1 MDTLLQ
7 DLRYAVRQ
15 LVKRPGFTAVA
26 VLTLALGIGANTSIF
41 SVVDALLL
49 RALPYDSPDRI
60 VRLTER
66 APTDPGQQG
75 NTSYLNYLDWQAQ
88 ASRFEAMG
96 IYQGW
101 HPALTGLGEAE
112 RIRAAIL
119 TAGVLDVF
127 RVVPVLGRP
136 MQPADNEPGRPTV
149 VLVSHEFWQHR
160 LGGDPVAVGRTITL
174 NGAPALVIGVLPVG
188 LRPPGEL
195 NVEVWANN
203 ALDPRDTRGSRYLRV
218 MARLK
223 PGVTVEQARA
233 EMATI
238 SQRLA
243 TTYPAT
249 NAGMETVV
257 TPLRDSLVGEARRP
271 LLLLLAAAG
280 LVLLIACGNLSNLLI
295 VRGTGRTREF
305 AMRTALGAS
314 RSRAMRP
321 LLAEAVLLAVVGGAV
336 GLLVAVWATP
346 ALLALGPESLRS
358 EPLRLDWPLVGFALA
373 AVVATAALAGLA
385 PAIQASRVDMHSMLK
400 EGVRGA
406 GSRSSSRLRSVVTVG
421 QLALALSLLC
431 GAGLLIKSFLR
442 LQRVDPGIRPDRV
455 LTMSMNL
462 PGGKYP
468 PERLPRFF
476 QSLLEGVGGLPGVQ
490 AAAVTS
496 ILPFGGDWDR
506 IAIDVAGQP
515 VLLGTDRPEADRYIV
530 SPGYHATL
538 GVPLREG
545 RLLSEADRSDGP
557 LVCLVDDVFARRI
570 APDRSPIGLRL
581 RLPGQDAF
589 ATIVGVVGHVK
600 HYGLDAASGGQVY
613 MSQAQ
618 YPWRYMNLVVRT
630 AGDPLTSASAVRA
643 VVRGADPDQPVYGV
657 ATMDRL
663 MGDRTASRRFVMIL
677 LGLFAAVALALAGL
691 GLYGVVAYVVS
702 QRTREI
708 GIRIAL
714 GAQAGRVA
722 RMVIGQ
728 GAAHA
733 AGGIVLGLGCAVAV
747 TRVLSGLLFDVSA
760 TDPIVFAVVAIVLLG
775 VTLLA
780 SWLPSRRAA
789 RTDPMIALRSE

>member
-15 LVKRPGFTAVA
+15 LAKRPGFTAVA

-60 VRLTER
+60 VLLTER
-66 APTDPGQQG
+66 AATDPPRQG
-75 NTSYLNYLDWQAQ
+75 NTSYPNYLDWQAQ
-88 ASRFEAMG
+88 ASSFEAMG
-96 IYQGW
+96 IYQEW
-101 HPALTGLGEAE
+101 LPALTGLGEAQ
-112 RIRAAIL
+112 RIRASIL

-127 RVVPVLGRP
+127 RVAPALGRP
-136 MQPADNEPGRPTV
+136 MQPADNEPGGPSV
-149 VLVSHEFWQHR
+149 VLVSHAFWRNR
-160 LGGDPVAVGRTITL
+160 LGGDPAAVGRPITL
-174 NGAPALVIGVLPVG
+174 NGAPALVIGVLPAD

-195 NVEVWANN
+195 NVDVWANN

-223 PGVTVEQARA
+223 PGVTLQQARA

-238 SQRLA
+238 SRRLA
-243 TTYPAT
+243 ATYPAT
-249 NAGMETVV
+249 NAGVSAEV
-257 TPLRDSLVGEARRP
+257 TPLRDSLVGDARRP
-271 LLLLLAAAG
+271 LLLLLGAAG

-295 VRGTGRTREF
+295 VRGIDRSREF
-305 AMRTALGAS
+305 ALRAALGAN
-314 RSRAMRP
+314 RGRAMRL
-321 LLAEAVLLAVVGGAV
+321 LLAEAALLATIGGAV
-336 GLLVAVWATP
+336 GLLVAAWATP
-346 ALLALGPESLRS
+346 ALLAAGPESLRS
-358 EPLRLDWPLVGFALA
+358 EPLRLDWPLVGFAVA
-373 AVVATAALAGLA
+373 AVAATAALAGLA
-385 PAIQASRVDMHSMLK
+385 PAVQASRLDMHTMLK
-400 EGVRGA
+400 EGARGT
-406 GSRSSSRLRSVVTVG
+406 GSRASSRLRSVVTVG

-442 LQRVDPGIRPDRV
+442 LQQVDPGLRPDRV

-468 PERLPRFF
+468 PEQLPRFF
-476 QSLLEGVGGLPGVQ
+476 EGLLEKVGGLPGVQ
-490 AAAVTS
+490 STAVTS

-506 IAIDVAGQP
+506 ISIDVAGQP
-515 VLLGTDRPEADRYIV
+515 VLQGADRPEADRYIV
-530 SPGYHATL
+530 SPGYHAAL
-538 GVPLREG
+538 GIPLRQG
-545 RLLSEADRSDGP
+545 RLLSTDDRRDGA
-557 LVCLVDDVFARRI
+557 LVCLVDDVFARRL
-570 APDRSPIGLRL
+570 APGRSPIGLRL
-581 RLPGQDAF
+581 RLPGRDAF

-600 HYGLDAASGGQVY
+600 HYGLDAASGGQIY

-643 VVRGADPDQPVYGV
+643 VVRAVDPDQPVYGV

-728 GAAHA
+728 GATHA
-733 AGGIVLGLGCAVAV
+733 AAGLVLGLGCAVAV

-760 TDPIVFAVVAIVLLG
+760 TDPIVFAAVAAVLIS